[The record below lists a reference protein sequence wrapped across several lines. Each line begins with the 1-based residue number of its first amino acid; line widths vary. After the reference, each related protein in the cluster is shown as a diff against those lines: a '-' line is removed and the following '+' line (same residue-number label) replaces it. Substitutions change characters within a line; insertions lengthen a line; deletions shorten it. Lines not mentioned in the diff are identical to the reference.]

1 MQKSRKNIP
10 SIKGICESLEQLT
23 QLFNEIQTQLNVLV
37 AKSNKRVKK
46 AKYYNSYEVCRM
58 MNISSST
65 LYRWRN
71 AQKIKFKQVGKRY
84 FYPCSEVDAL
94 L

>member
-1 MQKSRKNIP
+1 MKKITPQNL
-10 SIKGICESLEQLT
+10 SLKVLYERMT
-23 QLFNEIQTQLNVLV
+23 EITEYIRAVHEQLNVLV
-37 AKSNKRVKK
+37 DQKKPKRKK
-46 AKYYNSYEVCRM
+46 AKYYNSYEVCQL